1 MSNSDIIT
9 INHENI
15 HTELKE
21 YVRKSVEETLNSL
34 LDDEAERLVNA
45 ERYARSGKRRGYRS
59 GHYTRKFTTTSGE
72 IKLQVPK
79 LKQLTF
85 ETAII
90 ERYRRRESSVEEA
103 LIEMYLAGVS
113 VRRVEDISQMLWG
126 DKVSPGTI
134 SNLNKKAYENIEK
147 WRNRSLSE
155 LQYPYVFV
163 DGIFLK
169 RCWGGQVEN
178 ISVLIAI
185 GVNSE
190 GHREILGAAEGL
202 KEDFASWR
210 NFLIHLKKRGLSGV
224 RLFIGDKHL
233 GLLESINDIFG
244 GVKYQRCTVHFYR
257 NVLSAVPRGQAKL
270 VTAMLKAIHSQEDFE
285 AAKTKSNDIINKL
298 KALKLTKAAKTVA
311 DGIDETLTYML
322 FPSEHWR
329 QIRTNNTL
337 ERLNREVKRR
347 TRSIGAFPDGES
359 ALMLVCARL
368 RYVAGHDWGERLYL
382 NMKHLMDTSEDN

>member
-9 INHENI
+9 VNQENI

-21 YVRKSVEETLNSL
+21 LVKNSVEETLNGL
-34 LDDEAERLVNA
+34 LDAEAERLVNA
-45 ERYARSGKRRGYRS
+45 ERYARSGERRGYRS
-59 GHYTRKFTTTSGE
+59 GHYTRKLITSSGE
-72 IKLQVPK
+72 VELHVPK
-79 LKQLTF
+79 LKHLTF

-90 ERYRRRESSVEEA
+90 ERYRRRESSIEEA

-113 VRRVEDISQMLWG
+113 VRRIEDVSELLWG
-126 DKVSPGTI
+126 SKVSPGTI

-155 LQYPYVFV
+155 QTYPYVFV

-178 ISVLIAI
+178 ISILIAI

-202 KEDFASWR
+202 KEDSASWR
-210 NFLIHLKKRGLSGV
+210 NFLIHLKERGLSGV
-224 RLFIGDKHL
+224 KLFIGDKHF
-233 GLLESINDIFG
+233 GLIESINDIYG
-244 GVKYQRCTVHFYR
+244 DVKYQRCIVHFYK
-257 NVLSAVPRGQAKL
+257 NVLSAVPKGQIKT
-270 VTAMLKAIHSQEDFE
+270 VTAMLKAIHAQEDIE
-285 AAKTKSNDIINKL
+285 AARKKANDVAEKL
-298 KALKLTKAAKTVA
+298 KSLRLAKAAKKVA
-311 DGIDETLTYML
+311 DSTDETLTYML
-322 FPSEHWR
+322 FPFEHR
-329 QIRTNNTL
+329 TRIRTNNTL

-347 TRSIGAFPDGES
+347 TRSIGAFPDSES

-368 RYVAGHDWGERLYL
+368 RYVAGHSWGERVYL
-382 NMKHLMDTSEDN
+382 NMKHLTCATEDY